1 VRIGGTR
8 HTPRAI
14 QVASPFEDK
23 LLHTFE
29 DASLAAATSGIGRRS
44 WRDESGR
51 PAHHLLDPST
61 GRPAFTGVV
70 QATALAPT
78 AALATIA
85 ALLVHG
91 LSLLGDH
98 YVHVSLAEIS
108 IPFLSHYKT
117 GWTAV
122 GIVSAW
128 ALILLGPSYYVRRA
142 IGQERWR
149 KLHRFTALAW
159 IGGLVHSLG
168 EGTDAGSIW
177 FLTMAALSTLPAF
190 VMLILRNFQASTAQ

>member
-1 VRIGGTR
+1 MSALATAVGPHVFWITSRAAGT
-8 HTPRAI
+8 AALFLSS
-14 QVASPFEDK
+14 ASVSVG
-23 LLHTFE
+23 LLM
-29 DASLAAATSGIGRRS
+29 GRRLV
-44 WRDESGR
+44 RGR
-51 PAHHLLDPST
+51 GPDL
-61 GRPAFTGVV
+61 R
-70 QATALAPT
+70 ALHEALS
-78 AALATIA
+78 LATIA

-98 YVHVSLAEIS
+98 YVHVNLAEIS

-159 IGGLVHSLG
+159 VAGLVHSLG

-177 FLTMAALSTLPAF
+177 FLTMAALTTLPAF